1 MLFDIVFRNDNYTRK
16 KFMIAFLNSVPYKG
30 VVQFKEGRISTCSLF
45 SFDDKSFPHLPPC
58 RLCKTWYIPKNEDLS
73 GFFFKF

>member
-1 MLFDIVFRNDNYTRK
+1 
-16 KFMIAFLNSVPYKG
+16 MIAFLNSVPYKG

-58 RLCKTWYIPKNEDLS
+58 RLCKTCYIPKNEDLS
-73 GFFFKF
+73 RFFFKFLKSVVQVLL